1 MGAATTAVRSVEGEA
16 EAVEA
21 LKGWKPYALRVVL
34 LDGGERDVSITT
46 RRNRWAVARQI
57 LAGLPWVTIEALD
70 RRKAILGILQRD
82 DGADAPAA
90 GEEEDDGDGTFVT
103 IREEKLLDLL
113 LRAQKIALD
122 GQAGIMKTF
131 LDQQAKLMS
140 AMTDRNLRLEDELYQ
155 RAAEVR
161 RLMTSVGEGDGGGK
175 SDGLMSTEMIVS
187 LMKMA
192 GAMSPPPPVQRPK
205 PNGAKVVDGP
215 PAGAKAANPP
225 PPAKEG

>member
-1 MGAATTAVRSVEGEA
+1 MGSVAAAVRPVSSEA

-21 LKGWKPYALRVVL
+21 LKGWKPYSLRVVL
-34 LDGGERDVSITT
+34 LDGGERDVAVSA

-70 RRKAILGILQRD
+70 RKKAILGILQRD
-82 DGADAPAA
+82 DGADAPADA
-90 GEEEDDGDGTFVT
+90 DQDDDDGTFVT

-175 SDGLMSTEMIVS
+175 GDGLMSTEMIVG

-192 GAMSPPPPVQRPK
+192 GAMSPPPAVTRPK
-205 PNGAKVVDGP
+205 PNGAKVVEGGP

-225 PPAKEG
+225 PTKEG